1 MLMQHP
7 RFEIVRE
14 PSPLRHARALSEKLG
29 IDLWIKRDDLTEPSF
44 GGNKSRQLEYY
55 FGAAVA
61 QNADTILITGA
72 VQSNFVRLAAAL
84 AKSCGMHAVA
94 QLEQRVKVDDAT
106 YNRSGNVLLNVL
118 LGAEVLTYPEGED
131 EAGADKALFKRAE
144 ELRAEGWRPY
154 VIPLSE
160 NHPPLGALGYV
171 NAAKE
176 VLAAKDDFDV
186 FVVASGSGATHS
198 GLLSGLRGEGNRA
211 KVIGS
216 CVRRS
221 KPLQAA
227 RIERIIGRLAELYQG
242 AIKVSADDIVLWDDA
257 LAPGYGQIGAPALN
271 AMKLMAQSEGIFLDP
286 VYTAKSF
293 AAIPAL
299 VADGTIPTGATV
311 CFVHTGGL
319 AGLFG
324 YSDMLTDMLDSPPSI

>member
-1 MLMQHP
+1 MNHP
-7 RFEIVRE
+7 RFDILLE
-14 PSPLRHARALSEKLG
+14 PSPLRPAKALSEKLG
-29 IDLWIKRDDLTEPSF
+29 ISLWLKRDDLTEPSF

-55 FGAAVA
+55 FGAAIA
-61 QNADTILITGA
+61 ENADTILITGA
-72 VQSNFVRLAAAL
+72 VQSNFVRLAAAI
-84 AKSCGMHAVA
+84 AKSLGMHAVA
-94 QLEQRVKVDDAT
+94 QLEHRVKTDDVT
-106 YNRSGNVLLNVL
+106 YKRSGNVLLDAL
-118 LGAEVLTYPEGED
+118 LGAEILEYPEGED
-131 EAGADKALFKRAE
+131 EAGADQALYARAA
-144 ELRAEGWRPY
+144 ELRAEGRRPY

-176 VLAAKDDFDV
+176 ILAAKHDFDV

-198 GLLSGLRGEGNRA
+198 GLLSGLRGQGCSA

-216 CVRRS
+216 CVRR
-221 KPLQAA
+221 PAQLQTS
-227 RIERIIGRLAELYQG
+227 RIKRIVDRLGELYEG
-242 AIKVSADDIVLWDDA
+242 AHRVAADDIDLWDGA
-257 LAPGYGQIGAPALN
+257 LAPGYGQIGASALD

-293 AAIPAL
+293 AGIPAL
-299 VADGTIPTGATV
+299 VADGKIPKGASV

-324 YSDMLTDMLDSPPSI
+324 YSDILTDMLGSPLSI